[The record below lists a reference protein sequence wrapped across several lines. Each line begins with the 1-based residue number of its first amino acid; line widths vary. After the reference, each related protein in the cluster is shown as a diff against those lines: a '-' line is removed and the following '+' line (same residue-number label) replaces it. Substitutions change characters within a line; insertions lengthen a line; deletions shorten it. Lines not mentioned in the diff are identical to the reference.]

1 MIFFL
6 YNKWKFYNKI
16 PHNALVCAPFFFTM
30 ESPQRLSRFA
40 AHNLHLIS
48 CSDVRRLPQTQS
60 RVCLRHLSGAPW
72 RDAAFLGH
80 GKPFKCK
87 DWAGGKLSA
96 ARLLSRAFMWKLR
109 WSSEALFRIISWSE
123 RARKRHRASA
133 WHFSTPGSDTC
144 TYHTYIS
151 QRGRLV
157 QEECLWKGGDDEQAP
172 DHGGL

>member
-1 MIFFL
+1 MHLCVHPF
-6 YNKWKFYNKI
+6 FYNGKPATFIKI
-16 PHNALVCAPFFFTM
+16 CCAQSAFNFLFWCAPIATNSEPCVFKT
-30 ESPQRLSRFA
+30 
-40 AHNLHLIS
+40 LIWS
-48 CSDVRRLPQTQS
+48 TVERRGI
-60 RVCLRHLSGAPW
+60 SGT
-72 RDAAFLGH
+72 R
-80 GKPFKCK
+80 FKCK

-109 WSSEALFRIISWSE
+109 WSSEALFRIISWSK

-133 WHFSTPGSDTC
+133 WHFSTPGSDNC